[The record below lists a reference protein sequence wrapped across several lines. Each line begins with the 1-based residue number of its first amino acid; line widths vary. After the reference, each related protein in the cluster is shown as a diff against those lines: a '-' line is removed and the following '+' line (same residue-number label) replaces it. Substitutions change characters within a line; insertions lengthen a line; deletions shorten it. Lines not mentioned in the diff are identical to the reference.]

1 MGDPR
6 KNRKQSKGPIH
17 PWNKTRID
25 AEKILTREFG
35 LKNKQEIWKANAQL
49 KRITSQAKKLI
60 RDRKLEQAQKE
71 TNQLLERLNRLGL
84 IEKETPIE
92 DVLALEVTDILERRL
107 QSIVLKN
114 KLASTTK
121 QARQMISHGHVFV
134 NGKKV
139 DVPSYL
145 VDSSDKI
152 TYNTKSEFN
161 SAEHAEIIK
170 LKKKDEI
177 KPVKIEVKE
186 EEPQDVMAQAEK
198 EIAKEIKEKKNE

>member
-1 MGDPR
+1 
-6 KNRKQSKGPIH
+6 
-17 PWNKTRID
+17 
-25 AEKILTREFG
+25 
-35 LKNKQEIWKANAQL
+35 
-49 KRITSQAKKLI
+49 
-60 RDRKLEQAQKE
+60 
-71 TNQLLERLNRLGL
+71 
-84 IEKETPIE
+84 
-92 DVLALEVTDILERRL
+92 
-107 QSIVLKN
+107 
-114 KLASTTK
+114 
-121 QARQMISHGHVFV
+121 MISHGHVFV